1 MLLRGLHG
9 RTLGT
14 VKFLL
19 LAALALPLVI
29 LSLAPQSAAGARSQ
43 DGRPNII
50 FIVVDA
56 LRSDHVS
63 AYGYSRQTTPVV
75 DSLLA
80 DQGVLFSEATAV
92 SSWTNPSNGAML
104 TSRMPSDIDTVWADM
119 SRRIPEDETLL
130 AEYLQEAGYLT
141 AGFNSNFWMGA
152 RFGYKQGFDTYI
164 STQGDDRHLAASLN
178 KLAFS
183 WLDDN
188 ASTLEDGKSPLFL
201 FLYYYDP
208 HSWYDPLPPFDTMYD
223 PDYTGSLTPE
233 LYGHGETV
241 VSGDLVLSD
250 RDLEHLIALY
260 DGDIAYWDQQLGI
273 MMADLQQRG
282 LLDNSLIILTSDHGQ
297 MFGEHDKWLHRNSLY
312 EEVLRVPLLFRSSGT
327 LPEGRII
334 DTPVDL
340 LDVTPTVLDFIGIDR
355 PEHMQGDSLVP
366 LMNGQQTAGQ
376 RPIYAEMAGEAD
388 PNSDA
393 YWIAPRSNLYAIK
406 EDGLKLIHAQQ
417 APENDQLYE
426 IQHGSIYE
434 QQNLIGADPD
444 KAEALWS
451 NLQERFAIPTEFLF
465 LPVLERP

>member
-1 MLLRGLHG
+1 M
-9 RTLGT
+9 
-14 VKFLL
+14 
-19 LAALALPLVI
+19 
-29 LSLAPQSAAGARSQ
+29 
-43 DGRPNII
+43 
-50 FIVVDA
+50 DA

-119 SRRIPEDETLL
+119 NQRIPERETLL
-130 AEYLQEAGYLT
+130 AEYLQGAGYLT
-141 AGFNSNFWMGA
+141 AGFNSNFWLGA
-152 RFGYKQGFDTYI
+152 RFGYRQGFDTYI
-164 STQGDDRHLAASLN
+164 STQGDERHRAESLN
-178 KLAFS
+178 ELAFS

-188 ASTLEDGKSPLFL
+188 ASVLENGDSPLFL

-208 HSWYDPLPPFDTMYD
+208 HSWYDPPPPFDTLYD

-241 VSGDLVLSD
+241 VSGDLVLND

-260 DGDIAYWDQQLGI
+260 DGDIAYWDQQLGF
-273 MMADLQQRG
+273 MMTDLEQRG
-282 LLDNSLIILTSDHGQ
+282 LLDNSLVVLTSDHGQ

-312 EEVLRVPLLFRSSGT
+312 EEVLRVPLLFRSSGV
-327 LPEGRII
+327 LPAGRIV
-334 DTPVDL
+334 DTTVDL
-340 LDVTPTVLDFIGIDR
+340 LDVTPTILDFIGIER
-355 PEHMQGDSLVP
+355 PGHMRGDSLLP
-366 LMNGQQTAGQ
+366 MMNGQPSAEQ

-393 YWIAPRSNLYAIK
+393 YWIAPRTNQYAIK
-406 EDGLKLIHAQQ
+406 IDGYKLIHAQQ
-417 APENDQLYE
+417 SPEHNQLYE
-426 IQHGSIYE
+426 VQRESIYE
-434 QQNLIGADPD
+434 RQNLIGADPEKTD
-444 KAEALWS
+444 ALWR
-451 NLQERFAIPTEFLF
+451 NLQERFGIPTEFLF